1 MRPLI
6 AITTTSIPESGMN
19 LSPDVHLDSSYMSA
33 FERMGLT
40 CLLVTPA
47 HSRESVRAIMERAQG
62 LVLPGGEDVDP
73 AFYGERPQPELGQVN
88 PSRDVT
94 EFAALECALESGIPI
109 LAICR
114 GAQVLNV
121 HMGGTLFQDLATR
134 RPGGLRHRQTEP
146 WFASSHA
153 VVLEGDSRLCRL
165 LGQKELSI
173 NSFHHQAIK
182 ELGDGLC
189 VVARADDGLIE
200 AIELKDA
207 GQWVIGV
214 QWHPERHEAHT
225 PDEDPDRRLLAE
237 FHQQV
242 LRHASD
248 GV

>member
-6 AITTTSIPESGMN
+6 AVTTTSIPESG
-19 LSPDVHLDSSYMSA
+19 LSHTPDVHLDSSYMSA
-33 FERMGLT
+33 FERMGMT
-40 CLLVTPA
+40 CLLVTPV
-47 HSRESVRAIMERAQG
+47 HTRESVRAILERVHG

-73 AFYGERPQPELGQVN
+73 AFYGERPVPELGQVN
-88 PSRDVT
+88 PARDVM

-121 HMGGTLFQDLATR
+121 HMGGSLFQDLATR

-153 VVLEGDSRLCRL
+153 VSLEGDSRLCRL
-165 LGQKELSI
+165 LRQNELSI

-182 ELGDGLC
+182 ELGQGLR

-200 AIELKDA
+200 AIELADA
-207 GQWVIGV
+207 DQWVVGV

-225 PDEDPDRRLLAE
+225 PDEDPDRRLLAA
-237 FHQQV
+237 FHEQV
-242 LRHASD
+242 VQHASAAR
-248 GV
+248 